1 MKAPAARETKLAATL
16 KTTPADSS
24 SRASQRPVEARCKSP
39 YSTQVT
45 FTVRQ
50 NVNDVKSKQLRQR
63 PTGRE
68 IPEQSCAVHN
78 YPSGVPLSEGEF
90 PCFKAA
96 APAALRGISN
106 KINFSGCL
114 ARYLWQDQL
123 LRLPCA
129 VSLTRSTSPAALR
142 GISDKINFSGCL
154 ARYLWQDKLLRL
166 PCAVSLTR

>member
-24 SRASQRPVEARCKSP
+24 SRASQRPAAGPCKSP

-78 YPSGVPLSEGEF
+78 YPSGVPLSVGEF

-96 APAALRGISN
+96 AAALRGISN
-106 KINFSGCL
+106 KINFSGLPLFSTLFSTCCV
-114 ARYLWQDQL
+114 RTPSPL
-123 LRLPCA
+123 LRSNTHSPLPNTRPSLPNA
-129 VSLTRSTSPAALR
+129 HQPPPKHPSLTRPAPL
-142 GISDKINFSGCL
+142 
-154 ARYLWQDKLLRL
+154 
-166 PCAVSLTR
+166 